1 MAVNGIEIEVGQ
13 RWLDRSGVIGRISES
28 SDQRYPWNTGSGAT
42 VTDDG
47 KQVIGEESN
56 VGDLIELV
64 EHADGFKPWTG
75 GEQPEETHGK
85 LVEVRLTCGG
95 GRQETGPADSYMWNH
110 CGNADIMAYKVVGEV
125 VQSVGEFASAA
136 SYSDHMDAS
145 EVAQPAPLHVEL
157 IEPPQDAL
165 DVQVGGDHY
174 KSLAIQPVEYIHA
187 NKIGYFEGNVIKYVT
202 RWRAKNGVAD
212 LEKAKHYIDLLIE
225 LEGGAK

>member
-1 MAVNGIEIEVGQ
+1 MAINGIEIEVGQ
-13 RWLDRSGVIGRISES
+13 KWRTRSGEVAELLIFDATDEYQPWRS
-28 SDQRYPWNTGSGAT
+28 SQGWHFADGAF
-42 VTDDG
+42 
-47 KQVIGEESN
+47 N
-56 VGDLIELV
+56 VRNMPEHDLIELV

-75 GEQPEETHGK
+75 GEQPEETCGK
-85 LVEVRLTCGG
+85 LVEYRLRSGL
-95 GRQETGPADSYMWNH
+95 H
-110 CGNADIMAYKVVGEV
+110 CEGEQAERLDWSHEDLSHDIVAYKVVAEV
-125 VQSVGEFASAA
+125 T
-136 SYSDHMDAS
+136 
-145 EVAQPAPLHVEL
+145 QPAPDPLRVEL
-157 IEPPQDAL
+157 IETPQDAL